1 MSANSSGVKLT
12 RNNIDEVLFFRSD
25 DGLLCVC
32 EWCSKSLSASW
43 GPLLRI
49 VYLAM
54 TTAQL
59 LQLFFIFFSRE
70 TVKE

>member
-32 EWCSKSLSASW
+32 GWCSKKLIR
-43 GPLLRI
+43 LLGTSIKDR
-49 VYLAM
+49 VFGYDDSSTTTVVLYL
-54 TTAQL
+54 L
-59 LQLFFIFFSRE
+59 L
-70 TVKE
+70 